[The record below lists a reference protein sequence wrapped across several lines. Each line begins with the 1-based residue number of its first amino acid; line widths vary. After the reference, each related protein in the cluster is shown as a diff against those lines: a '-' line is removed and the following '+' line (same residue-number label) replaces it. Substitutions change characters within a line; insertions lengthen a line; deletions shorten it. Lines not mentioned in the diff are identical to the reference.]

1 MKTLSLA
8 QVYMEKTCEFCTE
21 TYIHDS
27 IEVLSACGV
36 SKLQVALDRGTDR
49 DGADAAAAG
58 GAQVLVLFRPQVEQL
73 YEVTGG
79 KQRRVGVE
87 HVQVSA
93 LLAVVAKRMA
103 DSGGLRTY

>member
-1 MKTLSLA
+1 MP
-8 QVYMEKTCEFCTE
+8 V
-21 TYIHDS
+21 I
-27 IEVLSACGV
+27 
-36 SKLQVALDRGTDR
+36 SKLRDELGRGTDR

-93 LLAVVAKRMA
+93 LLAIVAKRMT
-103 DSGGLRTY
+103 DSGGLRTDQPL

>member
-1 MKTLSLA
+1 
-8 QVYMEKTCEFCTE
+8 MEK
-21 TYIHDS
+21 YIQDY

-87 HVQVSA
+87 HVQVGA
-93 LLAVVAKRMA
+93 LLTVVAERVTVRMRVKEIMTSSQESILIRML
-103 DSGGLRTY
+103 DT